1 MFHVEYTD
9 TLCNSRTVIES
20 YAASLNFQRDRY
32 IHEHVMNVIE
42 FQVFLN
48 VHVLVKIEITI
59 EIGKFVK

>member
-20 YAASLNFQRDRY
+20 YVASLNFQRDRY

>member
-20 YAASLNFQRDRY
+20 YAGSLNFQRDRY